1 MDHLLNSIPIY
12 FSISA
17 FHSEI
22 RGVCFR
28 NNTRE
33 IPPFKL
39 TIPLTS
45 CPNPCPVPHLAVMTR
60 LFAVRDTINVH
71 WRVLALFGVFI
82 DYSISRPEA
91 THQQQHITQ
100 DNNTNLLWKKSQVDA
115 QWRCRGLRSPA
126 SRYILDQPV
135 FQFYFKIQNVFFL
148 FCFFPSFAFVVLIL
162 VLFVCVCIR
171 FALIS
176 SGIGLSHRC
185 SPTPT
190 PTASPSPSP
199 EELHHRH
206 RYRHHPIFKVF
217 VSINSARKRVCPG
230 T

>member
-1 MDHLLNSIPIY
+1 MHHLLNSIPIY

-39 TIPLTS
+39 TIPLTC

-91 THQQQHITQ
+91 THQQQQQQETQ

-115 QWRCRGLRSPA
+115 QWRWGGLRPPA

-135 FQFYFKIQNVFFL
+135 FQFYFKIQNVFSRFV
-148 FCFFPSFAFVVLIL
+148 FFPLLSLFLLFWFWFCLFVSAFVLRW
-162 VLFVCVCIR
+162 FPR
-171 FALIS
+171 
-176 SGIGLSHRC
+176 G
-185 SPTPT
+185 
-190 PTASPSPSP
+190 
-199 EELHHRH
+199 
-206 RYRHHPIFKVF
+206 
-217 VSINSARKRVCPG
+217 
-230 T
+230 